1 MFWKGFDLSEYA
13 AAFCVIDDLI
23 EISHGIIC
31 GNLPVL
37 YIKERKRWKKTCILD
52 TGREYKELH
61 IESVKFFKQMV
72 ILKFKEIASIDEVM
86 QYKGKDLLVTRDQA
100 VKLEENEYFICDL
113 IGLKVVTDEGEDFG
127 VLTDV
132 IQTGA
137 NDVYAVKCPNGKEVL
152 LPVIDEC
159 ILDVDLERQQV
170 TAHIMPGLVD

>member
-1 MFWKGFDLSEYA
+1 
-13 AAFCVIDDLI
+13 
-23 EISHGIIC
+23 
-31 GNLPVL
+31 
-37 YIKERKRWKKTCILD
+37 
-52 TGREYKELH
+52 
-61 IESVKFFKQMV
+61 MV
-72 ILKFKEIASIDEVM
+72 ILKL
-86 QYKGKDLLVTRDQA
+86 KGVDSMNDAELLRNVPLLVSRENA
-100 VKLEENEYFICDL
+100 VKLKPGEYFICDL

>member
-1 MFWKGFDLSEYA
+1 MEKYLRVG
-13 AAFCVIDDLI
+13 VISS
-23 EISHGIIC
+23 SHGVR
-31 GNLPVL
+31 GEAKVFPTTDDVQRFKKL
-37 YIKERKRWKKTCILD
+37 KTCILD

-137 NDVYAVKCPNGKEVL
+137 NDVYVVAMKDGKEL
-152 LPVIDEC
+152 MLPAIGDC
-159 ILDVDLERQQV
+159 ILNVVLEQGRMEVHVLEGLMDL
-170 TAHIMPGLVD
+170 